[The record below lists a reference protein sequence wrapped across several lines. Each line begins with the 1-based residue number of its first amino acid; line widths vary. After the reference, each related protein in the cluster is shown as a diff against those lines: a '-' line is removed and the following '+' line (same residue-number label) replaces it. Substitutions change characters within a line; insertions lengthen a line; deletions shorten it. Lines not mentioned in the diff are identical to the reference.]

1 MFPTDRRP
9 GRSSAP
15 TFFSLLSVLALLA
28 LASFPVLA
36 QAEDS
41 SSIQYQDA
49 PPSIKVPGQKKSHP
63 SEPGNP
69 SSEAQGEASSA
80 PGAGGTGPN
89 GSGGGGGSS
98 SNNASSGNPSTG
110 NGTTPGQAN
119 SGNGST
125 AGQIGVGPGTATG
138 SPTSS
143 TTSDG
148 GSSPLVPIL
157 IAIAVLAA
165 ISVGAVLYRQRR
177 QRGDAGGSGAVSPR
191 AS

>member
-1 MFPTDRRP
+1 M
-9 GRSSAP
+9 
-15 TFFSLLSVLALLA
+15 LALLA

-49 PPSIKVPGQKKSHP
+49 PPSIKVPGQGKKTHK

-69 SSEAQGEASSA
+69 TSEAEGEASNA
-80 PGAGGTGPN
+80 PGGGGTGPN
-89 GSGGGGGSS
+89 GSGGGNGSS
-98 SNNASSGNPSTG
+98 SNNPSSGNPSTG
-110 NGTTPGQAN
+110 NGTSPGQAGG
-119 SGNGST
+119 GNGST
-125 AGQIGVGPGTATG
+125 GGQMGIGEGTATG

-143 TTSDG
+143 SSSDG

-165 ISVGAVLYRQRR
+165 ISIGAVMYRQRR
-177 QRGDAGGSGAVSPR
+177 QNGDAGSSGTVSPK